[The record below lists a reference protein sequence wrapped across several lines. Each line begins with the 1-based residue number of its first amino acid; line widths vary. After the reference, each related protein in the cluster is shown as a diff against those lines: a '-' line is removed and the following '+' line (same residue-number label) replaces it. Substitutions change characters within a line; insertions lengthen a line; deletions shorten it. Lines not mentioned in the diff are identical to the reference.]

1 MLAWAAALADLQARR
16 ASLSVDKYLV
26 HPLRSRNPE
35 WRLGKSSWWCQRV
48 CPTAAHRCLGKRTLR
63 RHAVY
68 VQRPCLLICLFEI
81 QRLYDEIQAPDWPRC
96 ESAMNIYIGCLTA
109 MNELQR
115 LQPVKPIVYGSM
127 SVFCAGF
134 LFV

>member
-1 MLAWAAALADLQARR
+1 MEAREE
-16 ASLSVDKYLV
+16 LMV
-26 HPLRSRNPE
+26 
-35 WRLGKSSWWCQRV
+35 CQRA
-48 CPTAAHRCLGKRTLR
+48 CLTAAHRCLGKRTLR

-68 VQRPCLLICLFEI
+68 VQRPCLLIVIYLKFKDFTVKFRLQTGQGAS
-81 QRLYDEIQAPDWPRC
+81 QRLVG
-96 ESAMNIYIGCLTA
+96 IGCLTA